1 MKKKSLI
8 VTIILLLIAVFAF
21 SLTACDKG
29 SNTLESLQNEYGIT
43 VTGGG
48 FEKGSILITEEIKA
62 DTVEGAAALA
72 AIANK
77 EYDKD
82 GRVLILEIHVIKE
95 RDKIQP
101 KNKVTVSVPMPGVEA
116 SDYVVFHIK
125 SDNTVVEIIPTVSD
139 GVITFETNSFSRFII
154 AQKAKCV
161 HDWGDFRV
169 IERATCTSKG
179 VTERTCKLCGITEQR
194 DTPEA
199 SHRYSESV
207 SIEKNDCLH
216 TGIITRLCEICGNKE
231 EESFT
236 GPHTLGAWIEAKG
249 FSLGQVMNT
258 LRLALVGAGKGPGM
272 FDVTEFIGKEET
284 IGRIEAILANLKPLE

>member
-1 MKKKSLI
+1 MKKRTLI
-8 VTIILLLIAVFAF
+8 LILTFLSVAVFVF

-95 RDKIQP
+95 MDKIQP

-139 GVITFETNSFSRFII
+139 GVITFET
-154 AQKAKCV
+154 
-161 HDWGDFRV
+161 
-169 IERATCTSKG
+169 
-179 VTERTCKLCGITEQR
+179 
-194 DTPEA
+194 
-199 SHRYSESV
+199 
-207 SIEKNDCLH
+207 SI
-216 TGIITRLCEICGNKE
+216 
-231 EESFT
+231 
-236 GPHTLGAWIEAKG
+236 
-249 FSLGQVMNT
+249 
-258 LRLALVGAGKGPGM
+258 
-272 FDVTEFIGKEET
+272 
-284 IGRIEAILANLKPLE
+284 